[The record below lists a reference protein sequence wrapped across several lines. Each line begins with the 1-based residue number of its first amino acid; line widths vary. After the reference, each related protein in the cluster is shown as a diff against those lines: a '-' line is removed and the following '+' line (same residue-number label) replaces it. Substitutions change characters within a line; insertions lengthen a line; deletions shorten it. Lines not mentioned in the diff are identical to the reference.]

1 MDRRPC
7 ETNREKEKRALYTD
21 YTQHGWAVAACV
33 SSWATGIQLKASA
46 AQCRNKWR
54 NSPIKLAWE
63 GERERQREKEGEKK
77 GASSGLATRGKS
89 QQEQKRNCWP
99 CWDKRRHNTHAPTPI
114 SPQGC
119 SQLHRTCSVYN
130 TAIHAHHASPFY
142 YYTRK
147 SKQRL
152 VDVDQDRSGARERE
166 RI

>member
-21 YTQHGWAVAACV
+21 YTQHGWGVAACV
-33 SSWATGIQLKASA
+33 SSWATGSNWKQV
-46 AQCRNKWR
+46 QRNAGINGGTRRSNLHEK
-54 NSPIKLAWE
+54 
-63 GERERQREKEGEKK
+63 ERERQREKEGEKK

-89 QQEQKRNCWP
+89 QQEQNRNCRP
-99 CWDKRRHNTHAPTPI
+99 CWDKRRHSTHAPTPI

-119 SQLHRTCSVYN
+119 SLLHRTCSVYN

-152 VDVDQDRSGARERE
+152 VDVDQDRSGAHERE